1 MSTVGLAA
9 QIVES
14 QHVELRDDVP
24 PELRPI
30 ELRYISPAELDLMTE
45 LAGYDYP
52 TGGRTGAAARS
63 APTAPFT
70 FPSMRRPHEWDANAG
85 LRGDVA
91 PGEWEGPGSGGNPR
105 RPQLRVIR
113 STLPHR

>member
-14 QHVELRDDVP
+14 QHLELRDDVP

-45 LAGYDYP
+45 LAGLRLPDRWSDWRRSPFSSHSAVHVSVYEK
-52 TGGRTGAAARS
+52 AA
-63 APTAPFT
+63 
-70 FPSMRRPHEWDANAG
+70 
-85 LRGDVA
+85 
-91 PGEWEGPGSGGNPR
+91 
-105 RPQLRVIR
+105 
-113 STLPHR
+113 